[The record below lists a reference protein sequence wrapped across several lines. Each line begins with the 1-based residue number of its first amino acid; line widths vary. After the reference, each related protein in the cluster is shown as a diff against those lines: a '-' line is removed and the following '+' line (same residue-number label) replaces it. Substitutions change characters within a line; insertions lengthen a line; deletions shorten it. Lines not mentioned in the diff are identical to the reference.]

1 MIRYHAIALIE
12 YKSIAIGVKAG
23 DAMVK
28 KAPIAMLKA
37 GTVHRGKYL
46 TLIGGSVASVEESFR
61 EGLDVGGV
69 TVVDKVLLPD
79 VHEQVLEAITG
90 FRQKIEAES
99 LGVIETSTI
108 SATVAAADAAVKGAA
123 VTIIQIRLGDGL
135 GGKAFTIVCGKV
147 EDVETAVEI
156 GTGAVS
162 DRNIEMFTSVIPKL
176 HFNMIQEIDTDSRFH
191 ATMRLDLP
199 GEEES

>member
-12 YKSIAIGVKAG
+12 YKSIAIGVEAA

-46 TLIGGSVASVEESFR
+46 VLIGGTVAAVEESYR
-61 EGLDVGGV
+61 EGLRVGGV
-69 TVVDKVLLPD
+69 KVVDKVLLPD
-79 VHEQVLEAITG
+79 VHEQVLESIFG

-108 SATVAAADAAVKGAA
+108 SATVAAADAAIKGAA
-123 VTIIQIRLGDGL
+123 VNIIQIRLGDGL
-135 GGKAFTIVCGKV
+135 GGRAFSIVSGKV

-156 GTGAVS
+156 GTGAIA
-162 DRNIEMFTSVIPKL
+162 DRDIEMHKTVIPKL

>member
-12 YKSIAIGVKAG
+12 YKSIGAGIRAG

-46 TLIGGSVASVEESFR
+46 TLIGGTVASVEESYR
-61 EGLDVGGV
+61 EGLHVGGD
-69 TVVDKVLLPD
+69 TVLDKVLLPD
-79 VHEQVLEAITG
+79 VHEQVLESIFG
-90 FRQKIEAES
+90 FRRKIEAES

-108 SATVAAADAAVKGAA
+108 SATIAAADAAIKGAQ
-123 VTIIQIRLGDGL
+123 VDIIQIRLGDGL
-135 GGKAFTIVCGKV
+135 GGKAFSIVSGKV

-156 GTGAVS
+156 GTGAIANR
-162 DRNIEMFTSVIPKL
+162 DIEMYKTVIPKL
-176 HFNMIQEIDTDSRFH
+176 HFNMMQEIDTDSRFH
-191 ATMRLDLP
+191 ATLRLDLP

>member
-61 EGLDVGGV
+61 EGLDVGSE

-79 VHEQVLEAITG
+79 VHEQVLESIFG

-123 VTIIQIRLGDGL
+123 VNIIQIRLGDGL
-135 GGKAFTIVCGKV
+135 GGKAFTIVAGKV
-147 EDVETAVEI
+147 EDVEAAVDI
-156 GTGAVS
+156 GTRAVS
-162 DRNIEMFTSVIPKL
+162 ERNIEMFTSIIPKL
-176 HFNMIQEIDTDSRFH
+176 HFNMIQEIDTDTRFH

>member
-12 YKSIAIGVKAG
+12 YKGIAIGVKAA

-61 EGLDVGGV
+61 EGLDVGGK

-79 VHEQVLEAITG
+79 VHEQVLESIFG

-123 VTIIQIRLGDGL
+123 VNIIQIRLGDGL
-135 GGKAFTIVCGKV
+135 GGKAFTILAGKV
-147 EDVETAVEI
+147 EDVEAAVEI
-156 GTGAVS
+156 GTRAVS
-162 DRNIEMFTSVIPKL
+162 ERNIEMFTSIIPKL
-176 HFNMIQEIDTDSRFH
+176 HFNMIQEIDTDTRFH